1 MGRAF
6 EYRKARKFKRWNAM
20 SKTFTRIG
28 KEIAMSVK
36 AGGALPENNTRLRI
50 AIQNAKGAQMPKA
63 NIESAI
69 KKASDKDNQGFEEVT
84 YEGYGPYGVAIVVD
98 TATDNTN
105 RTVANVRSY
114 FNKYNG
120 SFGSSGSVTFM
131 FETKAMFRIKNMDY
145 NVEELELELIDAGL
159 EEVEHDVEANELVL
173 ISGFNEFGSMQQ
185 ALEAKGFEI
194 VSSEIQR
201 FPTAYKEI
209 TPEQEE
215 AVYKLIDRL
224 EEDEDVN
231 TVYHNI
237 KMIE

>member
-6 EYRKARKFKRWNAM
+6 EYRKATKFKRWNAM

-28 KEIAMSVK
+28 KQIAMAVK
-36 AGGALPENNTRLRI
+36 AGGPLPENNTRLRI
-50 AIQNAKGAQMPKA
+50 LVQNAKGAQMPKA

-69 KKASDKDNQGFEEVT
+69 KKAAEKDQGNFEEVT

-120 SFGSSGSVTFM
+120 SFGSQGSVTFM
-131 FETKAMFRIKNMDY
+131 FETKALFRITNKNYVIEDI
-145 NVEELELELIDAGL
+145 ELELIDAGL
-159 EEVEHDVEANELVL
+159 EEVDLDLETNELV
-173 ISGFNEFGSMQQ
+173 IITDFNDFGKMQT
-185 ALEAKGFEI
+185 ALEALQCEI
-194 VSSEIQR
+194 QSSDIQR
-201 FPTAYKEI
+201 FPTVYKEI
-209 TPEQEE
+209 TAEQEE
-215 AVYKLIDRL
+215 AVYKLIDKL

-231 TVYHNI
+231 HVYHNI
-237 KMIE
+237 KVG

>member
-1 MGRAF
+1 
-6 EYRKARKFKRWNAM
+6 M

-28 KEIAMSVK
+28 KEIAMAVK
-36 AGGALPENNTRLRI
+36 AGGPNPDSNTRLRI
-50 AIQNAKGAQMPKA
+50 AIQNGKGAQMPKT

-69 KKASDKDNQGFEEVT
+69 KKATDKDNADFEELT

-98 TATDNTN
+98 TATDNSN

-131 FETKAMFRIKNMDY
+131 FETKALFKVKYSTQNI
-145 NVEELELELIDAGL
+145 EELELELIDYGL
-159 EEVEHDVEANELVL
+159 EEIELDEENNEIVV
-173 ISGFNEFGSMQQ
+173 ITGFNDFGKMQS
-185 ALEAKGFEI
+185 ALEERSFEI

-201 FPTAYKEI
+201 FPTSYKEV
-209 TPEQEE
+209 TEEQQE
-215 AVYKLIDRL
+215 AVYKLIDKI

-231 TVYHNI
+231 NVYHNM
-237 KMIE
+237 KTV